1 VRLTTIFMRYVF
13 VSWLK
18 KSYDVIKEAFDLAE
32 EFRVA
37 QLGAED
43 LGQGGS
49 PLMADGSN
57 QR

>member
-1 VRLTTIFMRYVF
+1 MRYVF